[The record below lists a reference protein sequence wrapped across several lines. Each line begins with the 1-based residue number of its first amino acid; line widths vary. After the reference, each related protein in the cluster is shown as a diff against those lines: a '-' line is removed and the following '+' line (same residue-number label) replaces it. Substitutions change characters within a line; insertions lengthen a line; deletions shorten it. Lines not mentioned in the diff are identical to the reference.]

1 MHPSLGYL
9 ADYGKPA
16 SLNRDKIMS
25 NSISNQA
32 VHSRQSGWQS
42 DGALIALALMWGT
55 SHVITKEILATHSP
69 AFYTSLRFGLAALCF
84 GLAFAG
90 HLRRSNWREIR
101 QGILLGLL
109 SFIGIAFYVLGLN
122 FTQAS
127 KAGFITGLYLVF
139 TPLIGFVLFRSQPTR
154 DHLTGWVVAIFGF
167 ILLSLPHGGEG
178 INWGDVLVL
187 LAAVAWAAHIAAT
200 SAFATGGDVRTLAS
214 VQVMTVAALALTV
227 LFTLKTLGMET
238 RPNPIDG
245 QFIRQI
251 AYMAVM
257 VTFVAA
263 LVQTWAQGRVNPTH
277 AVIFYALEPATA
289 AVFAYLWFGEKLSAR
304 GAIGAVLIVAGVMIS
319 RLRLTSR
326 LTGHES
332 ISSIPAKVES

>member
-214 VQVMTVAALALTV
+214 VQVMTVAALALIGPGSGAFAQDKMLV
-227 LFTLKTLGMET
+227 SLISKGFQH
-238 RPNPIDG
+238 
-245 QFIRQI
+245 QFWQ
-251 AYMAVM
+251 AVKAGADA
-257 VTFVAA
+257 VKDAA
-263 LVQTWAQGRVNPTH
+263 
-277 AVIFYALEPATA
+277 A
-289 AVFAYLWFGEKLSAR
+289 AVKDAAAATKAAVEK
-304 GAIGAVLIVAGVMIS
+304 
-319 RLRLTSR
+319 
-326 LTGHES
+326 
-332 ISSIPAKVES
+332 K

>member
-1 MHPSLGYL
+1 MDTTKTNYAVTSP
-9 ADYGKPA
+9 
-16 SLNRDKIMS
+16 
-25 NSISNQA
+25 QA
-32 VHSRQSGWQS
+32 GWQS
-42 DGALIALALMWGT
+42 DWALIALALMWGT

-69 AFYTSLRFGLAALCF
+69 AFYTSLRFGIAALCF
-84 GLAFAG
+84 ALFFAG
-90 HLRRSNWREIR
+90 HLRRSNRREIK
-101 QGILLGLL
+101 QGVLLGLL
-109 SFIGIAFYVLGLN
+109 SFTGIAFYVLGLN

-154 DHLTGWVVAIFGF
+154 DHLMGLAVAIAGF
-167 ILLSLPHGGEG
+167 ALLSFPRGGEG

-187 LAAVAWAAHIAAT
+187 LAAIAWAAHIAAT

-214 VQVMTVAALALTV
+214 VQVMTVAALALTAF
-227 LFTLKTLGMET
+227 FTLKALGLET

-245 QFIRQI
+245 QFLRQI

-277 AVIFYALEPATA
+277 AVLFYALEPVSA
-289 AVFAYLWFGEKLSAR
+289 AVFAYLRFGEKLSLR
-304 GAIGAVLIVAGVMIS
+304 SGIGAALIVAGVMIS

-326 LTGHES
+326 LTGSDPINSMPIE
-332 ISSIPAKVES
+332 ADC